1 MPRRHPRPTT
11 SRRTARARTTRRARA
26 AVGAGIAIAALLALP
41 GSAGAAPGA
50 PGRPSSLQGGFPA
63 TGPGLIGH
71 DGRWLTDADGRV
83 VLLHGVNL
91 VAKGQETPAER
102 GFDEDDAQWLQD
114 HGFDAVRLGLS
125 PDAFMPTPGVVDQTY
140 LTSFAATAQ
149 MLTDHGLLVLIDLH
163 QDGWGPVTAG
173 NGFPEW
179 ATFTHGAENTHTGFP
194 LYYVTNPA
202 IQAAFDSF
210 WANEEAAGVGL
221 QDHVATMFEALA
233 GALGSNPNVL
243 GYDILN
249 EPWPGSDWNPCYQG
263 NGCPDQDASGLD
275 QLHAKVTAAI
285 RSKDSDH
292 LVFGEPYVLFNFGTA
307 PTHISLPGDD
317 PRSGMSWHMYTT
329 DPSFEP
335 KVIANAIDWS
345 ERTGGALLN
354 TEFDEAK
361 TIGDINRMVGELDNA
376 LLPWMW
382 WSYDGFVHD
391 MTSPLTDATIDLDE
405 RDALVRPHP
414 VQVAGTPDALD
425 YDEVARVLRFRY
437 RTEGPSGAALPSGT
451 ETVIKVPDLA
461 LPDGYD
467 LKVTGGTVTS
477 AEGASVL
484 TIVADGSA
492 GSVFV
497 KLWPKGAPEPSD
509 DFPPSPLDP
518 AGPTTPT
525 TTAPTTPTD
534 PPVAT
539 VPDSTAT
546 GATPIPG
553 TSSYTG

>member
-1 MPRRHPRPTT
+1 MPRRHPRATI
-11 SRRTARARTTRRARA
+11 A
-26 AVGAGIAIAALLALP
+26 AGIATLALVAVP
-41 GSAGAAPGA
+41 GSVGAQRAAPV
-50 PGRPSSLQGGFPA
+50 RPATPATVAAGFPA
-63 TGPGLIGH
+63 TGPGLLGH

-125 PDAFMPTPGVVDQTY
+125 PDAFMPTPGVVDQAY

-163 QDGWGPVTAG
+163 QDGWGPVTSG
-173 NGFPEW
+173 NGFPAW
-179 ATFTHGAENTHTGFP
+179 MTFTHGAENTHTGFP

-210 WANEEAAGVGL
+210 WANEEASDGIGL

-233 GALGSNPNVL
+233 GAVGANPNVL

-249 EPWPGSDWNPCYQG
+249 EPWPGTNWNPCYQG
-263 NGCPDQDASGLD
+263 NGCPEQDASGLD
-275 QLHAKVTAAI
+275 QLHAKVTDAI
-285 RSKDSDH
+285 RSQDQDH

-307 PTHISLPGDD
+307 PTHIRLPGDD

-329 DPSFEP
+329 EPSFEP
-335 KVIANAIDWS
+335 DVIANAIAWS
-345 ERTGGALLN
+345 EQTGGALLA

-361 TIGDINRMVGELDNA
+361 TIDDIERMVGELDNA
-376 LLPWMW
+376 LMPWMW
-382 WSYDGFVHD
+382 WSYDGFVHN
-391 MTSPLTDATIDLDE
+391 MTQPLTDANIDLDQ

-425 YDEVARVLRFRY
+425 FDEVERVLRFRY
-437 RTEGPSGAALPSGT
+437 RTDAPSGPLPSGT
-451 ETVIKVPDLA
+451 ETVIKVPELA
-461 LPDGYD
+461 LPDGYEV
-467 LKVTGGTVTS
+467 KVTGGTVTS
-477 AEGASVL
+477 AEDAEVL
-484 TIVADGSA
+484 TVVSDGSA
-492 GSVFV
+492 GMVFV
-497 KLWPKGAPEPSD
+497 KLWPKGQAEPD
-509 DFPPSPLDP
+509 DTFPPSPLDP
-518 AGPTTPT
+518 PLPPIPTTTVPGGVTT
-525 TTAPTTPTD
+525 TTAPTEGTE
-534 PPVAT
+534 
-539 VPDSTAT
+539 AT
-546 GATPIPG
+546 GAMPVPG